1 MLKYLLNTNGSN
13 TKILKSEKGSDY
25 KIASLS
31 MRPDIILCPSQIIA
45 DCKKDCLVS
54 AGRGAMSSIEN
65 IRQAKTN
72 FFHNDKKAFL
82 ELLLKE
88 IDKFRLKCKRAGFL
102 AAYRLNT
109 ISDVNWSKYI
119 DFSLFGDCLF
129 YDYTK
134 VASRLKMQSDNYK
147 LIFSYSGAPNYQNQ
161 VKAALKTNAPMSVVF
176 RGGLPKTFLGRDVID
191 GDISDLDNLKAFN
204 KIVGLKLK
212 GGLKIQASKSPFII
226 DRVAA

>member
-1 MLKYLLNTNGSN
+1 MLKYLLNTNGGN
-13 TKILKSEKGSDY
+13 TKILKSEKGTDY

-45 DCKKDCLVS
+45 ECKKDCLVS

-65 IRQAKTN
+65 IRQAKTD

-88 IDKFRLKCKRAGFL
+88 IDKFRLKCKRAGFR

-129 YDYTK
+129 YAY
-134 VASRLKMQSDNYK
+134 R
-147 LIFSYSGAPNYQNQ
+147 
-161 VKAALKTNAPMSVVF
+161 
-176 RGGLPKTFLGRDVID
+176 
-191 GDISDLDNLKAFN
+191 
-204 KIVGLKLK
+204 
-212 GGLKIQASKSPFII
+212 
-226 DRVAA
+226 